1 MAHNIPSMMAL
12 APKTKETFKALPT
25 EFTKREFNEIRDRYA
40 DDRYPRSASISLETA
55 REYGLVYVVRTEKT
69 TYRKEARV
77 FINPKTKDKYT
88 EEQLDEL
95 WCKKLAREFG
105 LPFNGGYL
113 PGFSDLRKFVDYVEM
128 EFEGFRNVF
137 TVNWDKFERMCQGL

>member
-1 MAHNIPSMMAL
+1 MAHNFSSMMAL
-12 APKTKETFKALPT
+12 AHKTRETFNALPA
-25 EFTKREFNEIRDRYA
+25 EFTKKQFDEVRDRFA
-40 DDRYPRSASISLETA
+40 SDSYPRFASLSLETA

-69 TYRKEARV
+69 TYRKKTQV
-77 FINPKTKDKYT
+77 VINPKTKDKYT

-95 WCKKLAREFG
+95 WCKKLAHEFG

-113 PGFSDLRKFVDYVEM
+113 PGYSDLRHFMDYAEM

-137 TVNWDKFERMCQGL
+137 AINWDKFERMCQGF

>member
-40 DDRYPRSASISLETA
+40 DNRYPRSASISLETA

-69 TYRKEARV
+69 TYRKETQV
-77 FINPKTKDKYT
+77 VINPKTKEKFT
-88 EEQLDEL
+88 EEQLDEV
-95 WCKKLAREFG
+95 WCKKLARDFG
-105 LPFNGGYL
+105 LRFTGYL
-113 PGFSDLRKFVDYVEM
+113 PVYSNLLPFMDYAEM
-128 EFEGFRNVF
+128 EFEGSRNVF
-137 TVNWDKFERMCQGL
+137 SVNWEKFEKMCQGF